1 MLNDVL
7 VEKVDLELLVKENDV
22 INVSSK
28 LPGLIVQSYLVLVEL
43 FNLDVMAPLERV
55 KIETIE
61 GIRVLLFF
69 LADQLK
75 VGFSDLS
82 SDLF

>member
-1 MLNDVL
+1 M
-7 VEKVDLELLVKENDV
+7 

-61 GIRVLLFF
+61 GL
-69 LADQLK
+69 
-75 VGFSDLS
+75 GFTVFS
-82 SDLF
+82 S

>member
-61 GIRVLLFF
+61 GIWVLLFF
-69 LADQLK
+69 FLAEI
-75 VGFSDLS
+75 S
-82 SDLF
+82 